1 MRSLSDTV
9 ERLKRYSL
17 RPDSIYDESRLC
29 ELEDFGKNPGE
40 LTGWHHVPHG
50 LVLPALVVVLHE
62 CTQTAAS
69 YDEGSGWSKLA
80 DDFGF
85 AVLFPEQARQNNRN
99 LCFNWFYG
107 SDVDREHGEVKSIR
121 EIIATMIADQ
131 GIDPRRVFITGL
143 SAGGAMANAM
153 LAVYPEVFAGGA
165 IIAALPYGA
174 AVTIPQAFD
183 RMRGYGLSS
192 PESSQKRLRAAS
204 SHAGPWP
211 SISVWQGTAD
221 TTVDQVNA
229 EAIVEQWSAV
239 HDVRSP
245 PAKHTNVE
253 GHDHFVWSDVC
264 GHEMIELHRI
274 KDMGHGTPL
283 DTAGGYGR
291 AGPFLLDI
299 GISSTKHIA
308 RGWGLIP
315 SFAAV

>member
-1 MRSLSDTV
+1 MRSLFDTV
-9 ERLKRYSL
+9 ERLNRY
-17 RPDSIYDESRLC
+17 RPPPDFIYDESRLR

-50 LVLPALVVVLHE
+50 LVSPALVVVLHG
-62 CTQTAAS
+62 CTQTAAR
-69 YDEGSGWSKLA
+69 YDEGSGWSRLA

-107 SDVDREHGEVKSIR
+107 SDVDREHGEAKSIR
-121 EIIATMIADQ
+121 EMIATTVADQ

-165 IIAALPYGA
+165 IIAGLPYGA

-229 EAIVEQWSAV
+229 KAIVDQWSAV
-239 HDVRSP
+239 HDVCSE
-245 PAKHTNVE
+245 PAKHTNVD
-253 GHDHFVWSDVC
+253 GHDHFCLVRRLW
-264 GHEMIELHRI
+264 
-274 KDMGHGTPL
+274 
-283 DTAGGYGR
+283 
-291 AGPFLLDI
+291 
-299 GISSTKHIA
+299 A
-308 RGWGLIP
+308 RNDRT
-315 SFAAV
+315 S

>member
-9 ERLKRYSL
+9 ERLKRYRP
-17 RPDSIYDESRLC
+17 RPDATHDEGRLC
-29 ELEDFGKNPGE
+29 KLEGFGKNPGE
-40 LTGWHHVPHG
+40 LTGWYHVPHG
-50 LVLPALVVVLHE
+50 LLSPALVVVLHG

-69 YDEGSGWSKLA
+69 YDEGSGWSRLA
-80 DDFGF
+80 DDSGF

-121 EIIATMIADQ
+121 EMIATLVAFQ
-131 GIDPRRVFITGL
+131 GIDSMRVYVTGL

-165 IIAALPYGA
+165 IIAGLTYGA
-174 AVTIPQAFD
+174 AATIPQAFD

-192 PESSQKRLRAAS
+192 PDISQEKLRAAS
-204 SHAGPWP
+204 SHSGPWP

-221 TTVDQVNA
+221 RTVDEVNA
-229 EAIVEQWSAV
+229 KAIVEQWSAV
-239 HDVRSP
+239 HNVP
-245 PAKHTNVE
+245 VEPARHTNVD
-253 GHDHFVWSDVC
+253 GHDHLIWSD
-264 GHEMIELHRI
+264 GRGREMIELHRI

-308 RGWGLIP
+308 RGWGLMAP
-315 SFAAV
+315 